1 MSAAQCDGAS
11 VHTVEGMSEPG
22 APGSPPA
29 AVLGGHGIGEVLV
42 QLLVHR
48 QAQQEMPT
56 NVANLKRHRE
66 SQQPYAPT

>member
-1 MSAAQCDGAS
+1 
-11 VHTVEGMSEPG
+11 VEPLAERSRLTI
-22 APGSPPA
+22 
-29 AVLGGHGIGEVLV
+29 AVDFGGHGIGEVLV